1 MIILKD
7 KLYKKIKKFRD
18 YKLVSIKKKYKWE
31 FKISKTIVLLKIFTN
46 FKIFILFYKKDLIII
61 IKD

>member
-18 YKLVSIKKKYKWE
+18 YKLVLINKKYKWE